1 MAKFD
6 TYDLNANKVGNIEL
20 ADYVFAATV
29 NEQAIFDT
37 VLRQRAAW
45 RQGTHDTKSRSEVS
59 GGGKKPYSQ
68 KGTGNARQGSIR
80 ATQFRGGGI
89 PFGPTPRSYKF
100 KVNRRIRRLALRS
113 ALTLKVNDE
122 SLIILEDLKMESPK
136 TKDFVKVMDNFKFTK
151 KTLFVVNDDEEYEN
165 AYLAMRNLPNVALI
179 TSDSVNVYD
188 VLDADALVM
197 TKDAAKKVEEVYD
210 HD

>member
-20 ADYVFAATV
+20 ADYVFATTV

-113 ALTLKVNDE
+113 ALTLKVNDA
-122 SLIILEDLKMESPK
+122 SLFILEDLKMESPK
-136 TKDFVKVMDNFKFTK
+136 TKEFVKVMDNFKFTK

-197 TKDAAKKVEEVYD
+197 TEDAAKKVEEVYD

>member
-20 ADYVFAATV
+20 ADYVFATTV

-113 ALTLKVNDE
+113 ALTLKVNDA
-122 SLIILEDLKMESPK
+122 SLFILEDLKMESPK
-136 TKDFVKVMDNFKFTK
+136 TKEFVKVMDNFKFTK